1 MQEMYV
7 RSRLKS
13 AMVLI
18 LKREQIDITITG
30 SDNTTQRLKG
40 TLKKPLN
47 FFYDFLLLL
56 CCIRT
61 YLIRLNSRLLKH

>member
-1 MQEMYV
+1 MCMQEMYV

-18 LKREQIDITITG
+18 LKREQIDITMTG

-47 FFYDFLLLL
+47 FFMISCFYCVALGH
-56 CCIRT
+56 T
-61 YLIRLNSRLLKH
+61 